1 MPALDFTEIAPA
13 HQGPARD
20 QFELFGRDVLE
31 ALGFQIVRGPDRGPD
46 IGRDLIVR
54 DARAGAGG
62 STTVDFLVSCK
73 HKAHSGTA
81 VGEADDRNL
90 RDRIDTHGC
99 DGLIAFYSTVPS
111 STLSAHLDGLRKHHD
126 VLIFDAEQIE
136 ARLLAFP
143 AGRTI
148 AARYFPKSFS
158 KWIIS
163 SQYAEAP
170 TLPRPLPITDRYFL
184 RQPHTNLTD
193 AKAEAQARNL
203 PVFAVTYDA
212 AHSSRSELEYCL
224 SCFMRWETTK
234 RLVDEN
240 FVPAVGPSD
249 DPAFSALVPADD
261 PLEECRLTIFVGD
274 IILRS
279 ETVYANASE
288 GRKRVLAAILADRVR
303 RSAA

>member
-13 HQGPARD
+13 HQGAARD

-54 DARAGAGG
+54 DVRAGAGG

-90 RDRIDTHGC
+90 RDRIDTHSC

-136 ARLLAFP
+136 ARLLNFP
-143 AGRTI
+143 AGRAI
-148 AARYFPKSFS
+148 AARYFPKSFA
-158 KWIIS
+158 KWVIS
-163 SQYAEAP
+163 SQYAETPA
-170 TLPRPLPITDRYFL
+170 LPRPLPITDRYFL
-184 RQPHTNLTD
+184 RQPHTNLSD
-193 AKAEAQARNL
+193 AKSEAKARNL

-212 AHSSRSELEYCL
+212 AHSSRSRLEYCL
-224 SCFMRWETTK
+224 GYFMQWETTK
-234 RLVDEN
+234 RLVDEH

-249 DPAFSALVPADD
+249 DPEFAELVPADD
-261 PLEECRLTIFVGD
+261 PLEECHLTIFFGEST
-274 IILRS
+274 LRS
-279 ETVYANASE
+279 ESVYANPSV
-288 GRKRVLAAILADRVR
+288 GRQRILEAISADRVR